1 MTDVGFWSVLPPV
14 MAVTLAL
21 LTRQI
26 VLSLVMGIWVGY
38 VILAGGNPLLGTLS
52 AIDSLVGVFNDAG
65 NTRVILFT
73 FLVGGLIALI
83 QRSGGVAGFIQKIVT
98 LLESIGTKQADRG
111 NRRIVE
117 ITAVLT
123 GMLLF
128 IESNIS
134 SLTVGTLFRP
144 LFDKLK
150 IPREKLAY
158 IADSTSAP
166 SCILFPFNAWGAYIV
181 GLIAAQGFD
190 NASSVLVSAI
200 LYNFYPMLAILLMVS
215 IILSGKDFGEMG
227 RAERRAKVEG
237 KVLRDGAV
245 PMVSNE
251 ISMLEA
257 KSGVSPSA
265 LNLVVPILTMVL
277 MMPVALIYTGWG
289 TASKS
294 FGGEPFLSKAGS
306 AMAAGSG
313 STAVLYSVSAA
324 IVVAFVLYRLRGYL
338 RVREMMD
345 LVLRG
350 MAGMLQMALVMTL
363 AFAIGALSR
372 ELGTGQYVADVTSQ
386 WISPAFVPALVFVVS
401 CFIAFSTGTSWGTF
415 AIMIAIAVPMA
426 DSMGSN
432 VSLAIAAALGG
443 GVFGDHCSPTSDTSL
458 ISSMA
463 ASSDHIDHVRTQLPY
478 AVTAGGLTL
487 LLYLGLGLFSVS

>member
-1 MTDVGFWSVLPPV
+1 MNDFGVWSVLPPV

-26 VLSLVMGIWVGY
+26 VLSLLVGIWAGF
-38 VILAGGNPLLGTLS
+38 VILQSGNPILGTL
-52 AIDSLVGVFNDAG
+52 ATLDGLVQVFDDPG

-73 FLVGGLIALI
+73 FLVGGMIALI
-83 QRSGGVAGFIQKIVT
+83 QRSGGVAGFILRIVG
-98 LLESIGTKQADRG
+98 LLERIGTRQADRG
-111 NRRIVE
+111 NRRVVE

-144 LFDKLK
+144 VFDKLK

-181 GLIAAQGFD
+181 GLIAAQGID
-190 NASSVLVSAI
+190 SASTVLVSAV
-200 LYNFYPMLAILLMVS
+200 LYNFYPMLAIALMII
-215 IILSGKDFGEMG
+215 IILSRKDYGEMAA
-227 RAERRAKVEG
+227 AERRAESEG
-237 KVLRDGAV
+237 KILRDGAV

-251 ISMLEA
+251 ISMLEM
-257 KSGVSPSA
+257 KQGLTPSA
-265 LNLVVPILTMVL
+265 ANLAWPLLSM
-277 MMPVALIYTGWG
+277 VALMPMFLMYTGW
-289 TASKS
+289 
-294 FGGEPFLSKAGS
+294 AGAQEALPGVKGLALAGK
-306 AMAAGSG
+306 AMAEGSG
-313 STAVLYSVSAA
+313 SKAVLYSVSGA
-324 IVVAFVLYRLRGYL
+324 ILVAMALYRVRGVLRI
-338 RVREMMD
+338 REMVD
-345 LVLRG
+345 LILRG

-363 AFAIGALSR
+363 AFAIGSLSR
-372 ELGTGQYVADVTSQ
+372 ELGTGQYVADLTSP
-386 WISPAFVPALVFVVS
+386 WISPALVPALIFLVS
-401 CFIAFSTGTSWGTF
+401 SFIAFSTGTSWGTF

-426 DSMGSN
+426 QGMDTN

-478 AVTAGGLTL
+478 ALTAGIFAFS
-487 LLYLGLGLFSVS
+487 LYLILGILTP

>member
-1 MTDVGFWSVLPPV
+1 MADVGFWSVLPPV

-26 VLSLVMGIWVGY
+26 VLSLLMGIWIGY
-38 VILAGGNPLLGTLS
+38 VILANWNPLLGTLA
-52 AIDSLVGVFNDAG
+52 AIDSLVGVFSDAG

-83 QRSGGVAGFIQKIVT
+83 QRSGGVAGFIQKIVA
-98 LLESIGTKQADRG
+98 LLQTAGTKQADRG

-117 ITAVLT
+117 VTAVLT

-181 GLIAAQGFD
+181 GLIASQGFD
-190 NASSVLVSAI
+190 NASSVLVGAI
-200 LYNFYPMLAILLMVS
+200 LYNFYPMLAILLML
-215 IILSGKDFGEMG
+215 IIIMSGKDYGEMG
-227 RAERRAKVEG
+227 RAERRAASEG

-251 ISMLEA
+251 ISMLET
-257 KSGVSPSA
+257 KPGLSPSA
-265 LNLVVPILTMVL
+265 LNLMLPILTMVL
-277 MMPVALIYTGWG
+277 MMPVALIYTGWSQVQQ
-289 TASKS
+289 TAD
-294 FGGEPFLSKAGS
+294 GFLSQAGS

-324 IVVAFVLYRLRGYL
+324 ILLALILYRIRGQLRI
-338 RVREMMD
+338 REMMD

-363 AFAIGALSR
+363 AFAIGSLSR

-478 AVTAGGLTL
+478 AVTAGGITL
-487 LLYLGLGLFSVS
+487 LLYLALGVFSVA